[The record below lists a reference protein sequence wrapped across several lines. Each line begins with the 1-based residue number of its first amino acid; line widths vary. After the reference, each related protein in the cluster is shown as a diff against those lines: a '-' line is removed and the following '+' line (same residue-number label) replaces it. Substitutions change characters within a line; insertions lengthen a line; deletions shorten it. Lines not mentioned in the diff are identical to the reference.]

1 MERRL
6 IELLTPV
13 WYWFKR
19 AFKFYTNLR
28 PFEYTHFSFC
38 HSFLFTACLFE
49 PLFRKTK
56 HAEFLPFNRIFLII
70 FAQCLNHVI
79 FGLFGMIISVW
90 TLVGCIIARQ
100 FSLIVGLLYILALC
114 FFLASYSMFSNVSTD
129 LYLVLPLENHPFFGI
144 KTNVV
149 LLGLFYLAVS
159 IVTFLLTEKWPLCC
173 LLLFSSFFFSIDAWS
188 CFFTKSYF
196 LCEHQRHESDLLR
209 TNRTPNGPIGRIIC
223 HVIVRRNS
231 RKMKN
236 SMKLPSPLNRVSRT
250 TVDQIGFQ
258 FDDMLDIRKLQ
269 YREPEYL

>member
-70 FAQCLNHVI
+70 FVVGLCLEKFIISTKPKAQCLNHVI

-149 LLGLFYLAVS
+149 LL
-159 IVTFLLTEKWPLCC
+159 E
-173 LLLFSSFFFSIDAWS
+173 
-188 CFFTKSYF
+188 
-196 LCEHQRHESDLLR
+196 
-209 TNRTPNGPIGRIIC
+209 PIG
-223 HVIVRRNS
+223 HQ
-231 RKMKN
+231 
-236 SMKLPSPLNRVSRT
+236 T
-250 TVDQIGFQ
+250 DQSVESFAT
-258 FDDMLDIRKLQ
+258 
-269 YREPEYL
+269 